1 MKKIFLILVIFS
13 LTIGS
18 FAFAQMGGGDIMT
31 KLPSPEFISPTE
43 GMALKGQIKIEI
55 KVEGAN
61 SVEFYLRRLESLEEI
76 YLGGAISPEKDKW
89 EFNWDTT
96 QTPNGSY
103 YLFPLIS
110 NQYGQYGK
118 EFAISITVDNE
129 VVRNLEEEATI
140 SQQTQQ
146 VSQLETQQTQET
158 QTTTQSVTQETQT
171 STQQAMEPLT
181 EEEKKMVEETLTQ
194 SSQELTES
202 LENFSQTVKEET
214 TASPEELEKIQKEK
228 EEIKQEILEKSLA
241 PIKKVEEKVKEEEK
255 PKTSAI
261 REKTKSNVTFQIEEL
276 EKKMKELEKG
286 RQEILAR
293 ISKDSDGDGL
303 PDLEEARLKTSPFNP
318 DTDGDGFLDGIE
330 VATGYDPLKPSP
342 ADKIIYQDPRK
353 VEPKESEIYKIESA
367 TRADLAKGGWGIKIK
382 GKGRPISFVTLYVYS
397 LNYLVLTTKTDE
409 NGNFEYILDKP
420 LEEREHEVYVT
431 VTNNRGEITARSE
444 PYRFIKT
451 PVAIAAVTPPPAEVV
466 SPAETLQKSFA
477 ILIIGLIIFAIGVIL
492 IVIGILARRAE
503 KKIQG

>member
-1 MKKIFLILVIFS
+1 MRKTIVILAILGLIFGNFV
-13 LTIGS
+13 
-18 FAFAQMGGGDIMT
+18 FAQMGGDIME
-31 KLPSPEFISPTE
+31 KMPQPQFISPSE
-43 GMALKGQIKIEI
+43 GQVLKGQIKIEI

-76 YLGGAISPEKDKW
+76 YLGQAVSPEKDKW
-89 EFNWDTT
+89 ELNWGTT

-118 EFAISITVDNE
+118 EFSISITIDNE

-140 SQQTQQ
+140 SQQSQQ

-158 QTTTQSVTQETQT
+158 QTTTQSVTQETQN

-194 SSQELTES
+194 SSQELKES
-202 LENFSQTVKEET
+202 LEKLSETVKKET

-228 EEIKQEILEKSLA
+228 EEIKKEILEKSLA

-255 PKTSAI
+255 PKTSEI
-261 REKTKSNVTFQIEEL
+261 KEKTKSNIVFQLEEL
-276 EKKMKELEKG
+276 EKKIKELEKG
-286 RQEILAR
+286 RQEILAK

-303 PDLEEARLKTSPFNP
+303 TDLEEARLGTNPFNP

-353 VEPKESEIYKIESA
+353 VEPKETEIYKIESV
-367 TRADLAKGGWGIKIK
+367 TRVDLPKGWGIKIK
-382 GKGRPISFVTLYVYS
+382 GKGRPISFVTIYVFS
-397 LNYLVLTTKTDE
+397 PSYLVLTTRADE
-409 NGNFEYILDKP
+409 NGSFEYILDKP
-420 LEEREHEVYVT
+420 LEEGEHEVYVT

-451 PVAIAAVTPPPAEVV
+451 PVAVAAVTPPPSEVV
-466 SPAETLQKSFA
+466 STAETLQKSFA
-477 ILIIGLIIFAIGVIL
+477 ILMIGLIILVIGIIL
-492 IVIGILARRAE
+492 IIIGILAKRTE